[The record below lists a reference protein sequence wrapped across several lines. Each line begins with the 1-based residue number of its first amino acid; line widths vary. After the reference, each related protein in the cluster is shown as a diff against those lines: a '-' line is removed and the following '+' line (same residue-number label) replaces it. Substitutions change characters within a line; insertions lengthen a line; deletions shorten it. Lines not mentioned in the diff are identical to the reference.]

1 MQRLSSIVLVACL
14 VSVAGCASG
23 RAPDLDGGRATGDAA
38 RLGASDGSLAD
49 GEAPTPTCTPGG
61 EVCGRAVYDR
71 ARDYVTAHPR
81 RDGDTWLGASTSLMF
96 RFGEFDRSTNAAS
109 AALEDSTLVGD
120 LASAAPVGA
129 FHWWD
134 DGANGLVGVDLLGGG
149 ATVLLASEPLAES
162 WGEGVGVSS
171 VEDYTEASGAH
182 YRGWSMDFLGQ
193 RLRGGGCTPAC
204 MASEEPD
211 AGTPSGPVMAVVPRS
226 AAQES
231 GTPDA
236 AFWMRMQMFAAGH
249 GYSGAIDGVMSGA
262 AWAGIQRAM
271 RAYGYGG
278 PDDGVPGVNTYAA
291 LQRLAAANGYTGPI
305 DGELGPNSYRGIA
318 RFLNAL

>member
-1 MQRLSSIVLVACL
+1 MQRLSSLVLVACL

-23 RAPDLDGGRATGDAA
+23 RAPDLDGGRAMGDAA
-38 RLGASDGSLAD
+38 RLGATDASFAHDARQ
-49 GEAPTPTCTPGG
+49 TTCTSEGQ
-61 EVCGRAVYDR
+61 VCDRAVYDR
-71 ARDYVTAHPR
+71 ARAYAMAHPE
-81 RDGDTWLGASTSLMF
+81 RDGGSWLGASTSLVF
-96 RFGEFDRSTNAAS
+96 RFGELSRSTNDAS
-109 AALEDSTLVGD
+109 VALERSTLLGAD
-120 LASAAPVGA
+120 PSAAPVGA

-134 DGANGLVGVDLLGGG
+134 DGASGVVGVDLLGGG

-162 WGEGVGVSS
+162 WGEGLGVSG
-171 VEDYTEASGAH
+171 VEVYTEASGTQ

-193 RLRGGGCTPAC
+193 QLPGGGCTPAC
-204 MASEEPD
+204 VASAEPD
-211 AGTPSGPVMAVVPRS
+211 AGSPSGPVMAVVPRS
-226 AAQES
+226 GAQES

-291 LQRLAAANGYTGPI
+291 LQRLAAAHGYTGPI

-318 RFLNAL
+318 RFLNSL